1 MDAKQPATVLV
12 ADDSPTVRAL
22 VRMQL
27 EGAGY
32 CVVEAEN
39 GEQALAAARDPGR
52 RVDVV
57 LLDVEM
63 PVLDGFAT
71 IAALKADSATVDLPV
86 VFLTSRIQGE
96 DVVDALRLG
105 AHDYLRKPPETTE
118 LLSRVGAAV
127 QVTALRDELR
137 RRTVELDR
145 MSRTDHLTGLFNRRH
160 LDDGLHALLASSRRH
175 SYPFAVLL
183 VDVDHFKSVND
194 RYGHDTGDRV
204 LQAVAGALGS
214 AVRSEDLVGRWG
226 GEEFLV
232 LAPFTDVEGARVL
245 GERLREGVASQTA
258 GSEVAVTVSI
268 GAAVVPE
275 GEGAASAVLRAAD
288 RLLYDAKAA
297 GRDRVRVAPVG

>member
-288 RLLYDAKAA
+288 QLLYDAKAA